1 MNGVVDGASSEIAL
15 FVVER
20 VEGLDEEEDDKD
32 IDDNDDDEGDDNFD
46 DADDDTGDEEEEVS
60 LLRTPLPL
68 IGRDKPPSGLNIVV
82 IWVSPFKAF
91 VDDTDEGVAEE
102 TEAAE
107 LVLVATGEEGNT
119 PPLAGTNP
127 PSSTH
132 ETAKSRSGRSTN
144 DEEVDEAFGE
154 GDESSCTAS

>member
-1 MNGVVDGASSEIAL
+1 MNGVVDGESTEIAL

-32 IDDNDDDEGDDNFD
+32 IVDNDDDEDDDNFD
-46 DADDDTGDEEEEVS
+46 DADDDTGDEEEVS

-68 IGRDKPPSGLNIVV
+68 IVLDKPPSGLEIVV

-91 VDDTDEGVAEE
+91 VDDTDKGVAEE

-107 LVLVATGEEGNT
+107 FVLVATGEEGNT